1 MSHDVSQLG
10 SSRRAA
16 LSDPAFQAFLLLRTA
31 FTVAPVVFGL
41 DKFAGLLVDW
51 PRYLAPW
58 IDRIVPGSAE
68 QAMYA
73 VGVVEVVAGITVA
86 LLPRFGSWLVTAWLA
101 GIIINLLTIPG
112 FYDIALRDFGLL
124 LAAISLAL
132 LASRY
137 APGRRAS

>member
-31 FTVAPVVFGL
+31 FTVAPIVFGL

-86 LLPRFGSWLVTAWLA
+86 LLPRFGSWHRHRVARRDHHQPA
-101 GIIINLLTIPG
+101 DHPRLLRHRST
-112 FYDIALRDFGLL
+112 
-124 LAAISLAL
+124 
-132 LASRY
+132 
-137 APGRRAS
+137 